1 MFKKI
6 LAVFLL
12 ASTLLVS
19 SCATNN
25 SLVTP
30 KTPRE
35 YIAYG
40 FGLIIVI
47 NNTTDTLLNQKVI
60 TPQVAEK
67 VLVSTSTIK
76 DELILANQYY
86 LSNKTDTANTL
97 VQGAITALN
106 NLNNYLISVQNGN
119 TKATLPAV
127 NPVITNSTNS
137 TNSTGGK

>member
-6 LAVFLL
+6 LATFLL

-19 SCATNN
+19 SCTTNN

-47 NNTTDTLLNQKVI
+47 NNTTDTLLNQKAI
-60 TPQVAEK
+60 TPQVAQG

-86 LSNKTDTANTL
+86 LSNKVDTANTL

-106 NLNNYLISVQNGN
+106 NLNNYLVSVQSGN
-119 TKATLPAV
+119 TKAVLP
-127 NPVITNSTNS
+127 NIRPITNSTNS

>member
-6 LAVFLL
+6 LATFLL

-19 SCATNN
+19 SCTTNN

-35 YIAYG
+35 YIAYA

-60 TPQVAEK
+60 TPQVAQGI
-67 VLVSTSTIK
+67 LVSTSTIK

-106 NLNNYLISVQNGN
+106 NLNNYLVSVQSGN
-119 TKATLPAV
+119 TKAVLP
-127 NPVITNSTNS
+127 NIRPITNSTNS

>member
-6 LAVFLL
+6 LATFLL

-19 SCATNN
+19 SCTTNN

-47 NNTTDTLLNQKVI
+47 NNTTDTLLNQKAI
-60 TPQVAEK
+60 TPQVAQG

-106 NLNNYLISVQNGN
+106 NLNNYLVSVQSGN
-119 TKATLPAV
+119 TKAVLP
-127 NPVITNSTNS
+127 NIRPITNSTNS

>member
-6 LAVFLL
+6 LATFLL

-19 SCATNN
+19 SCTTNN

-47 NNTTDTLLNQKVI
+47 NNTTDTLLNQKAI
-60 TPQVAEK
+60 TPQVAQGI
-67 VLVSTSTIK
+67 LVSTSTIK

-86 LSNKTDTANTL
+86 LSNKVDTANTL

-106 NLNNYLISVQNGN
+106 NLNNYLISVQSGN
-119 TKATLPAV
+119 TKAVLPTIK
-127 NPVITNSTNS
+127 PLTTNSTNS

>member
-1 MFKKI
+1 MFKKV
-6 LAVFLL
+6 LAIFFL

-40 FGLIIVI
+40 FGLVI
-47 NNTTDTLLNQKVI
+47 LVNNTTDTLLNQKVI
-60 TPQVAEK
+60 TPEIAQK
-67 VLVSTSTIK
+67 VLVSTTTIK

-86 LSNKTDTANTL
+86 LAKQPNTASIL
-97 VQGAITALN
+97 AQGAITALN
-106 NLNNYLISVQNGN
+106 NLNNYLVSVQNGN
-119 TKATLPAV
+119 SKATLPTISIPA
-127 NPVITNSTNS
+127 ITNS